1 MLHVLSYQIADSID
15 IKAYRTAFKEGLYHY
30 DADELFYRGGDGER
44 SRGRDGEGEGGTGET
59 FVYVFKY
66 GVVCFCN
73 FTDDEVKEFLD
84 RIVPYSKNL
93 FELKLSE
100 EFEVETN
107 ARENKFGYNKIEIVK
122 PDIEVLRLIMLNVSQ
137 SVALDYYSEQ
147 TNLLLEET
155 NYHTL
160 SLERRGRLDI
170 SGTNLKKYI
179 GKTLNLKNRIAENLY
194 IFDSPPETWEDEDL
208 NRMDLGLKRTFDLQE
223 RFRDI
228 REGLEIIKENL
239 ELFKDLLQYR
249 NSTFLEWIVIILV
262 ALEVLN
268 LLIDK
273 IFKLM

>member
-1 MLHVLSYQIADSID
+1 V
-15 IKAYRTAFKEGLYHY
+15 
-30 DADELFYRGGDGER
+30 
-44 SRGRDGEGEGGTGET
+44 
-59 FVYVFKY
+59 
-66 GVVCFCN
+66 
-73 FTDDEVKEFLD
+73 
-84 RIVPYSKNL
+84 

-107 ARENKFGYNKIEIVK
+107 ARENKFGYNKIEIVNS
-122 PDIEVLRLIMLNVSQ
+122 DVEVLRLIMLNVSQ

-155 NYHTL
+155 NSHTL

-170 SGTNLKKYI
+170 SGRNLKKYI

-194 IFDSPPETWEDEDL
+194 IFDSPPETWEDENL
-208 NRMDLGLKRTFDLQE
+208 NRLDQGLKRTFDLQE

-228 REGLEIIKENL
+228 REGLEIVRENL

-249 NSTFLEWIVIILV
+249 NSTFLEWIIIILV
-262 ALEVLN
+262 ALEVVN

-273 IFKLM
+273 FFKR

>member
-1 MLHVLSYQIADSID
+1 MLHVISYQIADSID
-15 IKAYRTAFKEGLYHY
+15 VKAFRAAYKEGIYHY
-30 DADELFYRGGDGER
+30 DADELFYKLGE
-44 SRGRDGEGEGGTGET
+44 ET
-59 FVYVFKY
+59 FVYIFKY
-66 GVVCFCN
+66 GVVCFLNC
-73 FTDDEVKEFLD
+73 DEVRTDEFLEK
-84 RIVPYSKNL
+84 IAPYCRNV

-137 SVALDYYSEQ
+137 SVALDYFLEQ
-147 TNLLLEET
+147 TNLLQEET
-155 NYHTL
+155 NNHTL
-160 SLERRGRLDI
+160 RLEQKGRMDM
-170 SGTNLKKYI
+170 SGRDLKMYI

-208 NRMDLGLKRTFDLQE
+208 NRIDLGLKRTFDLQE

-249 NSTFLEWIVIILV
+249 NSTFLEWIIITLV
-262 ALEVLN
+262 FLEVLN
-268 LLIDK
+268 LLIEK
-273 IFKLM
+273 IFKHG